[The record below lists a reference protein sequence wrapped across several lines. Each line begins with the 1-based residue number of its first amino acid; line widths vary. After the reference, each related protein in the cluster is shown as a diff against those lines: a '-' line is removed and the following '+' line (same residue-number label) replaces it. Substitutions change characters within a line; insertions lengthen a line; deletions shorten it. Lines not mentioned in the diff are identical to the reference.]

1 MSNLDDFFKK
11 RDKKKKTASKSKF
24 STLDTDEFAK
34 QLEATSVRN
43 VDYDEGE
50 NVDNAD
56 TMPSLAGLTSGGQN
70 ENLDEAEWKPF
81 DSDENKDYS
90 GLRINIQNFK
100 VDDEDVGY
108 QGQYDESEKKTN
120 CPWAMQSCRQGETA
134 KSTTAPPSTTSTT
147 TTAGPE
153 STSDNAQDDSTQSK
167 EEAQDKAAEASSTTS
182 APTESKYI
190 PPALRR
196 QQNPSGA
203 DSTST
208 ATRSSAIPPS
218 SVNFRRPN
226 KSQPNILDTMEFPTL
241 DAAVS
246 DVTNSSTLTNGDK

>member
-11 RDKKKKTASKSKF
+11 RDKKKKTSNKSKF

-34 QLEATSVRN
+34 QLEATSIRN
-43 VDYDEGE
+43 VDFEEGE
-50 NVDNAD
+50 NAENTD
-56 TMPSLAGLTSGGQN
+56 TMPSLAGLASGGPS

-100 VDDEDVGY
+100 VDDEDIGY

-120 CPWAMQSCRQGETA
+120 CPWAMQSSRQSETT
-134 KSTTAPPSTTSTT
+134 KSATGAPPSTT
-147 TTAGPE
+147 ARAE
-153 STSDNAQDDSTQSK
+153 STSELAQDDSAQSK
-167 EEAQDKAAEASSTTS
+167 TKEEVKEKATEAGSTTS

-196 QQNPSGA
+196 QQNPVAA
-203 DSTST
+203 DSTSA

-226 KSQPNILDTMEFPTL
+226 KAQPNILDTMEFPTL

-246 DVTNSSTLTNGDK
+246 DVTNSSALTNGDK